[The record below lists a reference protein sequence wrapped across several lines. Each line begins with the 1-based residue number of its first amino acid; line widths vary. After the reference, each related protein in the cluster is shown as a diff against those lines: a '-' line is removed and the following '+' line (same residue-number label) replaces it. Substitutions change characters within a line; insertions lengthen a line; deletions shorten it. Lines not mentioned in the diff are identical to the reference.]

1 MESRSLH
8 SKPSEETLISLLQLD
23 PSPIETPPADV
34 DKDLP
39 PLPEDA
45 LENSIGSLRSTSS
58 APGLSGS
65 GSGHSAIFYRKLPN
79 TNAETE
85 PVAFNCKLDWLMRTN
100 FLVTRIQKFSSYLVP
115 VFTSLH
121 VLNTSIIPLFARSVP
136 ASEAYLLLSREI
148 YQTSLTEPLLVAL
161 PIVAHITS
169 GFALRLV
176 RRSQNLKRYGGNTPG
191 MYALYRAQ
199 TGKTSRTLPYNS
211 VNSASRIWPSVSYI
225 SISGYVFTVL
235 LAAHAGIN
243 RILPLQVDGDSSNI
257 GLGFVSHGFA
267 RHPIISWVAYT
278 GLLAIG
284 CGHMIWGAAKWLGL
298 APTAM
303 GWSGSGHNVIDKKVR
318 RRKRRAWWALHGAAV
333 AAAGIW
339 AAGGLG
345 IVARGGPTD
354 GWIGKIYDDIYSKIP
369 LL

>member
-23 PSPIETPPADV
+23 PSPIETPPADF

-45 LENSIGSLRSTSS
+45 LENSTGSLRSTSS

-65 GSGHSAIFYRKLPN
+65 GHSATFYL
-79 TNAETE
+79 
-85 PVAFNCKLDWLMRTN
+85 
-100 FLVTRIQKFSSYLVP
+100 TRIQKFSSYLIP
-115 VFTSLH
+115 VFMSLH
-121 VLNTSIIPLFARSVP
+121 VVNTSIIPLFARSVP

-148 YQTSLTEPLLVAL
+148 YQTPLTEPLLVAL
-161 PIVAHITS
+161 PIFAHIAS

-191 MYALYRAQ
+191 MYALYRSQ
-199 TGKTSRTLPYNS
+199 TGKTSRTSTYNN
-211 VNSASRIWPSVSYI
+211 VNSASRIWPFVSYI
-225 SISGYVFTVL
+225 SISGHVFTIL
-235 LAAHAGIN
+235 LVAHAGIN
-243 RILPLQVDGDSSNI
+243 RILPLQVDGGSSNI

-267 RHPIISWVAYT
+267 RHSFVSWITYT
-278 GLLAIG
+278 SLLAIG
-284 CGHMIWGAAKWLGL
+284 CGHMVWGAAKWLGL

-303 GWSGSGHNVIDKKVR
+303 GWSGSGHNVVDKRVR
-318 RRKRRAWWALHGAAV
+318 RRKRRAWWALHGAAA

-345 IVARGGPTD
+345 IVARGGLTD
-354 GWIGKIYDDIYSKIP
+354 GWIGKVYDDLYSRIS
-369 LL
+369 LW